1 MQTPCSQAVSREVG
15 AWVQVES
22 ETVKARS
29 PLGSS
34 ARLDNASLHT
44 SSMAGD
50 SQTVQL
56 QRSAYDRSEG
66 NGEEAEE
73 DSRTGAVQN
82 SPVQDMAVRYP
93 AQEEK
98 TAGSMQPLNMP
109 GANPDSPGGSHAFK
123 LDSAKESV

>member
-1 MQTPCSQAVSREVG
+1 MQTPCSQAVSRKVG

-34 ARLDNASLHT
+34 ARLDNASLPA

-66 NGEEAEE
+66 DGEEAEE
-73 DSRTGAVQN
+73 DSRTGAVQC
-82 SPVQDMAVRYP
+82 SPVQDMAVQYP
-93 AQEEK
+93 AQEER
-98 TAGSMQPLNMP
+98 TAGSMQPLNLP